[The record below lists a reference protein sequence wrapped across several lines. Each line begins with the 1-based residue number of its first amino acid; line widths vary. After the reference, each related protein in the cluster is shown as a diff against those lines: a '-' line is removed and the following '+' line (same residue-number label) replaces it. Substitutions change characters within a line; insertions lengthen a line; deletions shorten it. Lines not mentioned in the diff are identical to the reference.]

1 MDGNGLVTA
10 VAAGT
15 ATITAAAGNQTAACE
30 VTVTAPT
37 PQYEYDAW
45 ISSVQGWLGSGYR
58 VLYTI
63 RVRNSVENPTFE
75 VRVGENGEN
84 RYVDNLI
91 DFKCSDWACWM
102 FEKDPK
108 PIEGKDYTEY
118 YILVKFFV
126 RHLNTKALVS
136 VKNGAGETVKIRS
149 FQSSANNIMGV
160 IGDSA
165 GHSMVEFL
173 NIKGIMENKDPY
185 TELSTEM
192 VTYCT
197 KALATED

>member
-1 MDGNGLVTA
+1 M
-10 VAAGT
+10 
-15 ATITAAAGNQTAACE
+15 
-30 VTVTAPT
+30 
-37 PQYEYDAW
+37 
-45 ISSVQGWLGSGYR
+45 
-58 VLYTI
+58 
-63 RVRNSVENPTFE
+63 
-75 VRVGENGEN
+75 
-84 RYVDNLI
+84 
-91 DFKCSDWACWM
+91 
-102 FEKDPK
+102 
-108 PIEGKDYTEY
+108 
-118 YILVKFFV
+118 

-160 IGDSA
+160 VGDSA

-197 KALATED
+197 KALAIED